1 MITLIVGGARSGK
14 SSLASR
20 LAQKWV
26 SNQGRGQLHHV
37 ATAIPFDEEMTL
49 RIKHHQRSRGDVDGQ
64 GGRMGGVRVVLKR
77 KWAVETCEMLLPRAV
92 VLCWC
97 CSIN

>member
-14 SSLASR
+14 SSLASQ

-37 ATAIPFDEEMTL
+37 ATAIPFDDEMTL
-49 RIKHHQRSRGDVDGQ
+49 RIKHHQLSRGVQWNNHEAHYDLEQVLTQFGTDDV
-64 GGRMGGVRVVLKR
+64 VVID
-77 KWAVETCEMLLPRAV
+77 C
-92 VLCWC
+92 
-97 CSIN
+97 